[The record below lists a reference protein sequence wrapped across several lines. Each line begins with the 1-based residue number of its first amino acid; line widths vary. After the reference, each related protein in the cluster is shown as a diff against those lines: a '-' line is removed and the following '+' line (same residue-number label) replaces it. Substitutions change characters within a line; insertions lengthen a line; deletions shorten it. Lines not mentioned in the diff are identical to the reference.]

1 MTIRAAFS
9 FGVEIAGLDRLV
21 LIHKVSLIMPLPV
34 SYQERLQATAGRRR
48 WSRTTPGSAAST
60 RIPSN
65 FFAQIAVE
73 PEPFL
78 KIYPEFKLPPEQM
91 KAWLGRSAGRHRRRR
106 SREAL
111 RLEDRRSHPAPGT
124 IWQPKQGA
132 DLGVQHRRHLRRRAG
147 RRQDA
152 VLLPLRLPRR
162 EPPRRRGPGRLVRRE
177 DRRPVA
183 GAGDGREVRRA
194 CSRTRR
200 PRPRPR
206 PRRASSKASP
216 SRSATSARS

>member
-1 MTIRAAFS
+1 MKFLPLVWKNLWRRKFRTIFTLLSIFIAFLLFGILMTIRTAFS

-34 SYQERLQATAGRRR
+34 SLPGAAAVATEGVALATHKTWFGGIYQDPA
-48 WSRTTPGSAAST
+48 
-60 RIPSN
+60 N

-78 KIYPEFKLPPEQM
+78 KIYPEFVLPPEQM

-106 SREAL
+106 SGASGSAG
-111 RLEDRRSHPAPGT
+111 RSATACRSRARSGSRSSGQT
-124 IWQPKQGA
+124 
-132 DLGVQHRRHLRRRAG
+132 LGVQHRRHLRRRAG

-162 EPPRRRGPGRLVRRE
+162 EPAPAARAWS
-177 DRRPVA
+177 A
-183 GAGDGREVRRA
+183 G
-194 CSRTRR
+194 
-200 PRPRPR
+200 
-206 PRRASSKASP
+206 
-216 SRSATSARS
+216 TS